1 MTHNKMTIDQI
12 IKAGADISSS
22 LYNLEKAG
30 AFDKYDKEV
39 YPSLRKQIM
48 NFTNR
53 LAWDTLYALRKE
65 REENND

>member
-12 IKAGADISSS
+12 IKAGADISNS
-22 LYNLEKAG
+22 LYNLEKSG